1 MVLLNERCVNRDLN
15 GPCIDK
21 PAAVPYRYVMTK
33 NAPVVRTKSSLK
45 PATTRKR
52 AAPPFADKI
61 PLIRSLILDSVKPGT
76 IKKIYLF
83 GSYAYGRPTKKS
95 DIDLCVIIGNKLLRS
110 KTDINLKIA
119 LSLFDNDII
128 PADVLVYTEKQ
139 FYEIKNPN
147 GIKNTI
153 RTKGNILYE

>member
-1 MVLLNERCVNRDLN
+1 ME
-15 GPCIDK
+15 K
-21 PAAVPYRYVMTK
+21 TAARKK
-33 NAPVVRTKSSLK
+33 NISKAPTVKK
-45 PATTRKR
+45 H

-61 PLIRSLILDSVKPGT
+61 PFIRSLILDSVKPGT
-76 IKKIYLF
+76 VKKIYLF
-83 GSYAYGRPTKKS
+83 GSYAYGKPTKKS
-95 DIDLCVIIGNKLLRS
+95 DIDLCVVIGNNFIES

-119 LSLFDNDII
+119 LSLFDHEII

>member
-1 MVLLNERCVNRDLN
+1 MEKTTTVAH
-15 GPCIDK
+15 K
-21 PAAVPYRYVMTK
+21 K
-33 NAPVVRTKSSLK
+33 NSLK
-45 PATTRKR
+45 APTARKR

-61 PLIRSLILDSVKPGT
+61 PFIRSLILDSVKPGT

-83 GSYAYGRPTKKS
+83 GSYAYVRPTKKS
-95 DIDLCVIIGNKLLRS
+95 DIDLCVIIGNKLVRS
-110 KTDINLKIA
+110 RTNINLKIA
-119 LSLFDNDII
+119 LSLFDNKII

-153 RTKGNILYE
+153 RTKGNVLY

>member
-1 MVLLNERCVNRDLN
+1 MEK
-15 GPCIDK
+15 I
-21 PAAVPYRYVMTK
+21 AAAARKK
-33 NAPVVRTKSSLK
+33 NSPKAPV
-45 PATTRKR
+45 AAKR

-61 PLIRSLILDSVKPGT
+61 PFIRSLILDSVKPGT

-83 GSYAYGRPTKKS
+83 GSYAYGKPTKKS
-95 DIDLCVIIGNKLLRS
+95 DIDLCIIIGNKLVRS
-110 KTDINLKIA
+110 KTDINLTIA

-139 FYEIKNPN
+139 FCEIKNPN